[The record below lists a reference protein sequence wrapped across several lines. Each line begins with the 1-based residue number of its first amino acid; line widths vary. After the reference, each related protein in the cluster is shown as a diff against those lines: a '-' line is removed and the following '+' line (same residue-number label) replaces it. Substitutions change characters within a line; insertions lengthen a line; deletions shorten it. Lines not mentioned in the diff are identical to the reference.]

1 MQKRLIDTL
10 EDVIAAERLAAEWR
24 RTYGADAERHCD
36 SLIEARSWKPHD
48 REQLGPEQLGP
59 EQLRD
64 VRRALRW
71 V

>member
-10 EDVIAAERLAAEWR
+10 QDVIAAERLAAEWR
-24 RTYGADAERHCD
+24 RTYGTDAERHCD
-36 SLIEARSWKPHD
+36 SLIEARSWEELD
-48 REQLGPEQLGP
+48 REQLQ
-59 EQLRD
+59 D

>member
-36 SLIEARSWKPHD
+36 SLIEARSWKD
-48 REQLGPEQLGP
+48 LDGERLRP

>member
-36 SLIEARSWKPHD
+36 SLIEARSWKEPD
-48 REQLGPEQLGP
+48 GEQLRP